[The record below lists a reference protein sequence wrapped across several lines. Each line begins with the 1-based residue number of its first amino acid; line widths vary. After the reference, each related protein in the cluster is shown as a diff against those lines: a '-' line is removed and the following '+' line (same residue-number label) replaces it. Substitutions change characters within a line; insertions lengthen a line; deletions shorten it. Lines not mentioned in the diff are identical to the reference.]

1 MPKPLPAACAKACK
15 PHQWKKGESGNR
27 KGRPRKAR
35 TMTEALQQLIDE
47 YEKLKGKDDDGNPEK
62 GLPHK
67 LVKKVIDDALASGD
81 PKRIEMVWDRLDGA
95 VTKEAKIHIEVQST
109 VQGYLELVE
118 PVIKEWFAELV
129 EQQKTQL
136 CDWLSEHQLHTTDE
150 QLDRLLSRFST
161 DVYPKGDAA
170 RWLNKSIAL
179 AWADH
184 EETKRTSQAVVGGLH

>member
-1 MPKPLPAACAKACK
+1 MPSSDTQFKPGA
-15 PHQWKKGESGNR
+15 SGNKR
-27 KGRPRKAR
+27 GSSKRARNRKAR

-47 YEKLKGKDDDGNPEK
+47 YAKLKGKDDDGNPEK

-67 LVKKVIDDALASGD
+67 LVKKLIDDALDSGD

-118 PVIKEWFAELV
+118 PVIKEWFTELV
-129 EQQKTQL
+129 EQQKAQL
-136 CDWLSEHQLHTTDE
+136 RDWLSEHGYHTTDE
-150 QLDRLLSRFST
+150 QLNDLLARFST
-161 DVYPKGDAA
+161 DAYPKGDAA

-184 EETKRTSQAVVGGLH
+184 EEAKRTSQTVVGGLH